1 MSRSEVGT
9 AAAAAGKLHP
19 AGSVQA
25 LTGRHP
31 QWLLRPCDPRPSQC
45 QLRPPLWPF
54 VQKGLAGSA
63 VLHQLPMEEDAQ
75 VVQAVECV
83 QVSETVVVVH
93 ADLRQSP
100 EKAMNFSLAL

>member
-1 MSRSEVGT
+1 
-9 AAAAAGKLHP
+9 
-19 AGSVQA
+19 
-25 LTGRHP
+25 
-31 QWLLRPCDPRPSQC
+31 
-45 QLRPPLWPF
+45 